1 MSRKIA
7 RENTYKLIF
16 EFLFNKTPNSRTYSV
31 FSLGEMDDSDVA
43 YMEKVYYGVINRYE
57 ELSEIISEYSQGFS
71 LDRIYKPDLSAL
83 LLAVYELKYM
93 DDIPPAVT
101 INEAVD
107 LVKKYSTD
115 KSNVFVNGIL
125 SAVNKN
131 LSEKKS

>member
-43 YMEKVYYGVINRYE
+43 YMEKVYYGVINHYE

-131 LSEKKS
+131 LSEKK

>member
-57 ELSEIISEYSQGFS
+57 EISEIISEYSQGFS

-131 LSEKKS
+131 LSEKK

>member
-131 LSEKKS
+131 LSEKK

>member
-16 EFLFNKTPNSRTYSV
+16 EFLFNKTPNNRTYSV

-43 YMEKVYYGVINRYE
+43 YMEKVYYGVINRYD
-57 ELSEIISEYSQGFS
+57 ELSEIISKYSQGFA

-125 SAVNKN
+125 SAVNKSI
-131 LSEKKS
+131 SEKK

>member
-16 EFLFNKTPNSRTYSV
+16 EFLFNKTPNNRTYSV

-43 YMEKVYYGVINRYE
+43 YMEKVYYGVINRYD
-57 ELSEIISEYSQGFS
+57 ELSELISGYSQGFA

-83 LLAVYELKYM
+83 LLAVYEMKYM
-93 DDIPPAVT
+93 DDIPMAVS

-115 KSNVFVNGIL
+115 KSYVFVNGIL
-125 SAVNKN
+125 SAVNKD
-131 LSEKKS
+131 LSEKK

>member
-93 DDIPPAVT
+93 NDIPPAVT

-107 LVKKYSTD
+107 MVKKYSTD

-131 LSEKKS
+131 LSEKK